1 MELKIGIGYDSHR
14 FCENRKLVLGG
25 VEIPFE
31 KGLLGHSD
39 GDALIHSI
47 IDALLGAAHLG
58 DIGKMFPDN
67 SDEFKDADSMEL
79 LKRAYRA
86 VSDKGYAV
94 INIDSVV
101 ILEKPK
107 IAALTD
113 KMEKNIAS
121 ALCIPAENVSVKGK
135 TNEGMDFVGRGEG
148 IAAISTV
155 LLRREK

>member
-67 SDEFKDADSMEL
+67 SDEFKDADSTEL
-79 LKRAYRA
+79 LKRAYEA

-121 ALCIPAENVSVKGK
+121 ALCIPAKNVSVKGK
-135 TNEGMDFVGRGEG
+135 TNEGMGFVGRGEG

>member
-25 VEIPFE
+25 VEISFE

-58 DIGKMFPDN
+58 DIGKMFPDS
-67 SDEFKDADSMEL
+67 SDEFKGADSMKL
-79 LKRAYRA
+79 LKRTYGA

-135 TNEGMDFVGRGEG
+135 TNEGMGFVGRGEG

>member
-1 MELKIGIGYDSHR
+1 MELRIGIGYDSHR
-14 FCENRKLVLGG
+14 FCENRKLILGG
-25 VEIPFE
+25 VEIPFDR
-31 KGLLGHSD
+31 GLLGHSD

-58 DIGKMFPDN
+58 DIGKMFPDSSN
-67 SDEFKDADSMEL
+67 EFKGADSMEL
-79 LKRAYRA
+79 LKRAYGT

-94 INIDSVV
+94 INVDSVV

-135 TNEGMDFVGRGEG
+135 TNEGMGFVGRSEG

>member
-67 SDEFKDADSMEL
+67 SDEFKDADSTEL
-79 LKRAYRA
+79 LKRAYEA

>member
-67 SDEFKDADSMEL
+67 SDEFKDADSTEL

-86 VSDKGYAV
+86 VSDKEYAV

-135 TNEGMDFVGRGEG
+135 TNEGMGFVGRGEG